1 MFPRRTSR
9 QSKNFTAKRRMR
21 TAFFVS
27 VGVVSLALVV
37 YCASAISSMESFQI
51 TAVSVDGVE
60 TDGEADALRASAL
73 ESLQGAYLGIF
84 SRANTL
90 VYPKKTIGARITE
103 EHPWVGAV
111 SVSREGAHTIKLAV
125 TEKESSALVCLTFPD
140 FNGNDLSLED
150 PGSCYFADEAGFIF
164 RKAPSFSGNVYR
176 RYYMPDLGADAST
189 TDAVVGTIA
198 TSSISF
204 EALQKFY
211 QSISE
216 QGILVDAILVKPEGE
231 YELYARNPA
240 EDTTSASTVVVYF
253 NDSSPLDEQATNL
266 VSFLRHATDQARAKK
281 QSVRYDS
288 IDIRYGSNV
297 FYRESK

>member
-1 MFPRRTSR
+1 
-9 QSKNFTAKRRMR
+9 MR

-27 VGVVSLALVV
+27 VGVVSLTLVV

-51 TAVSVDGVE
+51 TAVSVEGVE

-73 ESLQGAYLGIF
+73 ESLHGAYLGIF

-90 VYPKKTIGARITE
+90 VYPKRTIAARISE
-103 EHPWVGAV
+103 EYPWVAAV
-111 SVSREGAHTIKLAV
+111 SMSREGAHTIKLAV
-125 TEKESSALVCLTFPD
+125 TEKKPSALVCLTLPD

-150 PGSCYFADEAGFIF
+150 PGRCYFADETGYIF

-176 RYYMPDLGADAST
+176 RYYMPDLGAGASS
-189 TDAVVGTIA
+189 TDAIVGAVA

-204 EALQKFY
+204 EALEKFY
-211 QSISE
+211 LSISD
-216 QGILVDAILVKPEGE
+216 QGIIADAILVKPEGE
-231 YELYARNPA
+231 YELYARNIAVDAMP
-240 EDTTSASTVVVYF
+240 ASTVVVYF
-253 NDSSPLDEQATNL
+253 NDSSPLDEQATNF
-266 VSFLRHATDQARAKK
+266 VSFWRHTTDQARAKK